1 MSNLIFFSVLL
12 GALLHAGWNAII
24 KSSADK
30 MLEIALVCSAGGL
43 LSLLPLPFLPL
54 PDAASWP
61 YMLASTVVECLYFT
75 LVAAAYRTGDMSI
88 VYPLMRGAAPA
99 LVAIFGTTVLG
110 EHLSA
115 YGYLAILAICAG
127 IISLLFNARSLH
139 SEHRGAVRLAL
150 LNSTLIATYT
160 MIDGIG
166 VRKSGSPVA
175 YVLCLTALTAMP
187 LLVWASVRHRRSFIS
202 YARARAGMAL
212 AGGAAT
218 TASYGLALFA
228 MTNAP
233 IALVAALRE
242 TSILFATA
250 ISTLVLREHVGWVR
264 WVASGLIAGGA
275 VSIRLAS

>member
-12 GALLHAGWNAII
+12 GALLHASWNAIV

-30 MLEIALVCSAGGL
+30 MLEIALVCTAGGL
-43 LSLLPLPFLPL
+43 LSLLPLPFLPA

-61 YMLASTVVECLYFT
+61 YMLASMVVECTYFA
-75 LVAAAYRTGDMSI
+75 LLAAAYRDGDMST
-88 VYPLMRGAAPA
+88 VYPLMRGTAPA
-99 LVAIFGTTVLG
+99 LVAIMGATVLG
-110 EHLSA
+110 EHLPVR
-115 YGYLAILAICAG
+115 GYLAILAICAG
-127 IISLLFNARSLH
+127 IISLLFNVRSLH
-139 SEHRGAVRLAL
+139 SGHRGAVRLAL
-150 LNSTLIATYT
+150 ANSVVIAGYT

-175 YVLCLTALTAMP
+175 YVLCLTVLTAIP
-187 LLVWASVRHRRSFIS
+187 LFVWAIVRHRKSFLH
-202 YARARAGMAL
+202 YARARAGMAF

-218 TASYGLALFA
+218 TASYGLALIA

-250 ISTLVLREHVGWVR
+250 ISTLVLRERVGWAR
-264 WVASGLIAGGA
+264 WVASGLIAAGA
-275 VSIRLAS
+275 VSIRLA